1 MNIQNRS
8 ENKKSLRFDV
18 VIIALLLI
26 ISLVLLAVSL
36 ISREDGATVD
46 VEIDG
51 KRVAVYDLDKTGEYV
66 LNGGTNILKIE
77 NGEAYL
83 SYADCPDHTCVRTG
97 KIRYVGQSIICLP
110 NRVTVTVRGDFGG
123 VDLVS

>member
-1 MNIQNRS
+1 MDIQNKS
-8 ENKKSLRFDV
+8 KTKKSLRFDI

-26 ISLVLLAVSL
+26 ISLVFLGVNLL
-36 ISREDGATVD
+36 SRKGGATVE

-51 KRVAVYDLDKTGEYV
+51 EKVATYELYKNGEYV
-66 LNGGTNILKIE
+66 LGGGTNILVIE

-83 SYADCPDHTCVRTG
+83 SFADCPDHTCVKTG

-110 NRVTVTVRGDFGG
+110 NRVAITVRGDSPD